1 MDKLMENHW
10 FLKGISLLLAC
21 MLFMSATLTEKNTT
35 SSILPFVNET
45 KETLT
50 DYPITLKYDEEKYI
64 VSGIPSGGVKVKL
77 EGPKSAVATA
87 KAKKQ
92 FDISVDLRDSQK
104 GTYEVSLKANGLPDD
119 VKGTVQPA
127 TIKVTLHEKARK
139 YVHVDL
145 KLSNEDQMP
154 AGATLEKSNIKPDT
168 VEVVGTKEEIE
179 SISSAKAYID
189 LKGVNKTVTKTA
201 EVTLYNKE
209 GKRLNVRTS
218 PSKISVTLNVA
229 TQATANNTEKTVPVT
244 YTKKGSL
251 PEGLTVTN
259 ISVEPREVTIAGPK
273 DILDNIQSIEGV
285 EVDFSQLTDSTT
297 FDASV
302 LLPKGVTSAKPN
314 QVKVSVGVQK
324 VKQTKSKTIDGI
336 PIQKSG
342 IPNDVTAQLLSPQ
355 DGKISV
361 DISGEASI
369 VDKITAA
376 QITAAINLQNVSPG
390 TKDVSIQV
398 SGPGN
403 ISIEAKQ
410 KSAKVTIVKKE
421 KPDKE
426 VQGNIEQPDSKNNQE
441 NQTEKPKN
449 PEPDPEKDQEKDK
462 EKEKEKEKEK
472 DKEKENGQETS
483 QEPTVDNQ
491 KEHEKGANNNG

>member
-35 SSILPFVNET
+35 SGILPFANDT

-50 DYPITLKYDEEKYI
+50 NYEINLKYDEEKYI
-64 VSGIPSGGVKVKL
+64 VSGIPAEGVKVKL
-77 EGPKSAVATA
+77 EGPKASVATA

-92 FDISVDLRDSQK
+92 FDIPIDLRDSPK
-104 GTYEVSLKANGLPDD
+104 GTYEISLKTNGLPDD
-119 VKGTVQPA
+119 VKGTVQPS

-154 AGATLEKSNIKPDT
+154 AGATLEKSSIKPDT

-179 SISSAKAYID
+179 SISSAKAYVD
-189 LKGVNKTVTKTA
+189 LKGVNKTVTKTP

-229 TQATANNTEKTVPVT
+229 TQTTANNTEKTVPVT

-251 PEGLTVTN
+251 AEGLAVTN

-273 DILDNIQSIEGV
+273 DILDNIQSLEGV
-285 EVDFSQLTDSTT
+285 EVDLSQLTESTT

-324 VKQTKSKTIDGI
+324 TKQTKTKTIDGI
-336 PIQKSG
+336 PIQKNGLSK
-342 IPNDVTAQLLSPQ
+342 DVTAQLISPQ

-376 QITAAINLQNVSPG
+376 QITAVINLQNVSSG
-390 TKDVSIQV
+390 TKDISIQV

-403 ISIEAKQ
+403 ISIEPKQ

-426 VQGNIEQPDSKNNQE
+426 VQGNGQQPDSNTNQE
-441 NQTEKPKN
+441 NQNEKPKN
-449 PEPDPEKDQEKDK
+449 PESNQEKETEQENNQNQNQD
-462 EKEKEKEKEK
+462 K
-472 DKEKENGQETS
+472 DKDKETS
-483 QEPTVDNQ
+483 QEPTVDNHNQ
-491 KEHEKGANNNG
+491 KEQEKGANHNG

>member
-35 SSILPFVNET
+35 SGILPFANDA

-50 DYPITLKYDEEKYI
+50 NYAINVKYDEEKYI
-64 VSGIPSGGVKVKL
+64 VSGIPAEGVKVKL
-77 EGPKSAVATA
+77 EGPKAAVATA

-92 FDISVDLRDSQK
+92 FDIPVDLRDSEK
-104 GTYEVSLKANGLPDD
+104 GTYEVSLKTNGLPDD
-119 VKGTVQPA
+119 VKGTVQPS
-127 TIKVTLHEKARK
+127 TIKITLHEKAKK

-229 TQATANNTEKTVPVT
+229 TQVTANNNTEKTVPVT

-251 PEGLTVTN
+251 PEGLAVTN

-273 DILDNIQSIEGV
+273 DVLDNIQSIEGV
-285 EVDFSQLTDSTT
+285 EVDLSQLTESTT
-297 FDASV
+297 FDTSV

-324 VKQTKSKTIDGI
+324 TKQTKTRTIDGI
-336 PIQKSG
+336 SIQKNGLSK
-342 IPNDVTAQLLSPQ
+342 DVTAQLLSPQ

-361 DISGEASI
+361 DISGETSI

-403 ISIEAKQ
+403 ISIEPKQ

-421 KPDKE
+421 NPDKE
-426 VQGNIEQPDSKNNQE
+426 VQGNGENPDSNHNQD

-449 PEPDPEKDQEKDK
+449 PEPEPKPDPEKEQEQNKDQEK
-462 EKEKEKEKEK
+462 EK
-472 DKEKENGQETS
+472 ETS

-491 KEHEKGANNNG
+491 KEPEKGANHNG

>member
-35 SSILPFVNET
+35 SGILPFANDT

-50 DYPITLKYDEEKYI
+50 NYEINLKYDEEKYI
-64 VSGIPSGGVKVKL
+64 VSGIPAEGVKVKL
-77 EGPKSAVATA
+77 EGPKASVATA

-92 FDISVDLRDSQK
+92 FDIPIDLRDSPK
-104 GTYEVSLKANGLPDD
+104 GTYEISLKTNGLPDD
-119 VKGTVQPA
+119 VKGTVQPS

-154 AGATLEKSNIKPDT
+154 AGATLEKSSIKPDT

-179 SISSAKAYID
+179 SISSAKAYVD
-189 LKGVNKTVTKTA
+189 LKGVNKTVTKTP

-229 TQATANNTEKTVPVT
+229 TQTTANNTEKTVPVT

-251 PEGLTVTN
+251 AEGLAVTN

-273 DILDNIQSIEGV
+273 DILDNIQSLEGV
-285 EVDFSQLTDSTT
+285 EVDLSQLTESTT

-324 VKQTKSKTIDGI
+324 TKQTKTKTIDGI
-336 PIQKSG
+336 QIQKNGLSK
-342 IPNDVTAQLLSPQ
+342 DVTAQLISPQ

-376 QITAAINLQNVSPG
+376 QITAVINLQNVSSG
-390 TKDVSIQV
+390 TKDISIQV

-403 ISIEAKQ
+403 ISIEPKQ

-426 VQGNIEQPDSKNNQE
+426 VQGNGQQPDSNTNQE
-441 NQTEKPKN
+441 NQNEKPKN
-449 PEPDPEKDQEKDK
+449 PESNQEKETEQENNQNQDKDK
-462 EKEKEKEKEK
+462 E
-472 DKEKENGQETS
+472 NS
-483 QEPTVDNQ
+483 QEPTVDNHNQ
-491 KEHEKGANNNG
+491 KEQEKGANHNG

>member
-21 MLFMSATLTEKNTT
+21 MLFMSATLTDKNTT
-35 SSILPFVNET
+35 SSVLPFVNEG

-50 DYPITLKYDEEKYI
+50 NYAINLKYDEEKYI
-64 VSGIPSGGVKVKL
+64 VSGIPAEGVKVKL
-77 EGPKSAVATA
+77 EGPKAAVAAT
-87 KAKKQ
+87 KNKRQ
-92 FDISVDLRDSQK
+92 FDIPVDLEGRPK
-104 GTYEVSLKANGLPDD
+104 GTYEVSLKANGLPDE
-119 VKGTVQPA
+119 VKGTVQPS
-127 TIKVTLHEKARK
+127 TIKVTLHEKAKK

-154 AGATLEKSNIKPDT
+154 AGATVEKSSIKPDT

-209 GKRLNVRTS
+209 GKRLNVKTN
-218 PSKISVTLNVA
+218 PSKISVTVNVA
-229 TQATANNTEKTVPVT
+229 TQATANNVEKTVPLT
-244 YTKKGSL
+244 YAKKGNL
-251 PEGLTVTN
+251 PEGLAVTN
-259 ISVEPREVTIAGPK
+259 INVEPGEVTIAGPK

-285 EVDFSQLTDSTT
+285 EVDLSQLTDSTT

-336 PIQKSG
+336 PIQKNG

-376 QITAAINLQNVSPG
+376 QITAVINLQNASPG
-390 TKDVSIQV
+390 TKDISIQV

-403 ISIEAKQ
+403 ISIEPKQ

-426 VQGNIEQPDSKNNQE
+426 VQGNVEHPDLTNNQG

-449 PEPDPEKDQEKDK
+449 PEPDPEKDQEKNKDK
-462 EKEKEKEKEK
+462 DK
-472 DKEKENGQETS
+472 DKETGQEPS
-483 QEPTVDNQ
+483 KEPTVDNQ
-491 KEHEKGANNNG
+491 KEQEKGANHNG

>member
-35 SSILPFVNET
+35 SGILPFANDT

-50 DYPITLKYDEEKYI
+50 NYEINLKYDEEKYI
-64 VSGIPSGGVKVKL
+64 VSGIPAEGVKVKL
-77 EGPKSAVATA
+77 EGPKASVATA

-92 FDISVDLRDSQK
+92 FDIPIDLRDSPK
-104 GTYEVSLKANGLPDD
+104 GTYEISLKTNGLPDD
-119 VKGTVQPA
+119 VKGTVQPSI
-127 TIKVTLHEKARK
+127 IKVTLHEKARK

-154 AGATLEKSNIKPDT
+154 AGATLEKSSIKPDT

-179 SISSAKAYID
+179 SISSAKAYVD
-189 LKGVNKTVTKTA
+189 LKGVNKTVTKTP

-229 TQATANNTEKTVPVT
+229 TQTTANNTEKTVPVT

-251 PEGLTVTN
+251 AEGLAVTN

-273 DILDNIQSIEGV
+273 DILDNIQSLEGV
-285 EVDFSQLTDSTT
+285 EVDLSQLTESTT

-324 VKQTKSKTIDGI
+324 TKQTKTKTIDGI
-336 PIQKSG
+336 PIQKNGLSK
-342 IPNDVTAQLLSPQ
+342 DVTAQLISPQ

-376 QITAAINLQNVSPG
+376 QITAVINLQNVSSG
-390 TKDVSIQV
+390 TKDISIQV

-403 ISIEAKQ
+403 ISIEPKQ

-426 VQGNIEQPDSKNNQE
+426 VQGNGQQPDSNTNQE
-441 NQTEKPKN
+441 NQNEKPKN
-449 PEPDPEKDQEKDK
+449 PESNQEKETEQENNQNQDKDK
-462 EKEKEKEKEK
+462 E
-472 DKEKENGQETS
+472 NS
-483 QEPTVDNQ
+483 QEPTVDNHNQ
-491 KEHEKGANNNG
+491 KEQEKGANHNG

>member
-35 SSILPFVNET
+35 SGIMPFANDA

-50 DYPITLKYDEEKYI
+50 NYAINLKYDEEKYI
-64 VSGIPSGGVKVKL
+64 VSGIPSEGVKVKL
-77 EGPKSAVATA
+77 EGPKAAVATA

-92 FDISVDLRDSQK
+92 FDIPVDLRDSEK
-104 GTYEVSLKANGLPDD
+104 GTYEVSLKTNGLPDD
-119 VKGTVQPA
+119 VKGTVQPS
-127 TIKVTLHEKARK
+127 TIKITLHEKARK

-154 AGATLEKSNIKPDT
+154 AGSTLEKSNIKPDT

-201 EVTLYNKE
+201 EVTLYNRE

-251 PEGLTVTN
+251 PEGLAVTN
-259 ISVEPREVTIAGPK
+259 ISIEPREVTIAGPK

-285 EVDFSQLTDSTT
+285 EVDLSQLTESTT
-297 FDASV
+297 FDTSV

-324 VKQTKSKTIDGI
+324 TKQTKTRTIDGI
-336 PIQKSG
+336 SIQKNGLSK
-342 IPNDVTAQLLSPQ
+342 DVTAQLLSPQ

-361 DISGEASI
+361 DISGETSI

-403 ISIEAKQ
+403 ISIEPKQ

-421 KPDKE
+421 NPDKE
-426 VQGNIEQPDSKNNQE
+426 VQGNGEKPDSNNNQD

-449 PEPDPEKDQEKDK
+449 PEPEPKPDTEQEQNKDK
-462 EKEKEKEKEK
+462 EKEKETSQEPTK
-472 DKEKENGQETS
+472 ETS

-491 KEHEKGANNNG
+491 KEPEKGANHNG

>member
-1 MDKLMENHW
+1 
-10 FLKGISLLLAC
+10 
-21 MLFMSATLTEKNTT
+21 MLQQKQ
-35 SSILPFVNET
+35 
-45 KETLT
+45 
-50 DYPITLKYDEEKYI
+50 
-64 VSGIPSGGVKVKL
+64 
-77 EGPKSAVATA
+77 
-87 KAKKQ
+87 KKQ
-92 FDISVDLRDSQK
+92 FDIPVDLRDSPK
-104 GTYEVSLKANGLPDD
+104 GTYEISLKTNGLPDD
-119 VKGTVQPA
+119 VKGTVQPS

-154 AGATLEKSNIKPDT
+154 AGATLEKSSLKPDT

-179 SISSAKAYID
+179 SISSAKAYVD
-189 LKGVNKTVTKTA
+189 LKGVNKTVTKTP

-229 TQATANNTEKTVPVT
+229 TQTTANNTEKTVPVT

-251 PEGLTVTN
+251 AEGLAVTN

-273 DILDNIQSIEGV
+273 DILDNIQSLEGV
-285 EVDFSQLTDSTT
+285 EVDLSQLTESTT

-324 VKQTKSKTIDGI
+324 TKQTKTKTIDGI
-336 PIQKSG
+336 PIQKNGLSK
-342 IPNDVTAQLLSPQ
+342 DVTAQLLSPQ

-376 QITAAINLQNVSPG
+376 QITAVINLQNVSSG
-390 TKDVSIQV
+390 TKDISIQV

-403 ISIEAKQ
+403 ISIEPKQ

-426 VQGNIEQPDSKNNQE
+426 VQGNGQQPDSNTDQE
-441 NQTEKPKN
+441 NQNEKPKN
-449 PEPDPEKDQEKDK
+449 PEPDSEKEQEKNQNQNQNQD
-462 EKEKEKEKEK
+462 K
-472 DKEKENGQETS
+472 DKDKDKETS

-491 KEHEKGANNNG
+491 KEQEKGANHNG

>member
-35 SSILPFVNET
+35 SGIIPFANDA

-50 DYPITLKYDEEKYI
+50 NYAINLKYDEEKYI
-64 VSGIPSGGVKVKL
+64 VSGIPSEGVKVKL
-77 EGPKSAVATA
+77 EGPKAAVATA

-92 FDISVDLRDSQK
+92 FDIPVDLRDSEK
-104 GTYEVSLKANGLPDD
+104 GTYEVSLKTNGLPDD
-119 VKGTVQPA
+119 VKGTVQPS
-127 TIKVTLHEKARK
+127 TIKITLHEKARK

-154 AGATLEKSNIKPDT
+154 AGSTLEKSNIKPDT

-201 EVTLYNKE
+201 EVTLYNRE

-251 PEGLTVTN
+251 PEGLAVTN
-259 ISVEPREVTIAGPK
+259 ISIEPREVTIAGPK

-285 EVDFSQLTDSTT
+285 EVDLSQLTESTT
-297 FDASV
+297 FDTSV

-324 VKQTKSKTIDGI
+324 IKQTKTRTIDGI
-336 PIQKSG
+336 SIQKNGLSK
-342 IPNDVTAQLLSPQ
+342 DVTAQLLSPQ

-361 DISGEASI
+361 DISGETSI

-403 ISIEAKQ
+403 ISIEPKQ

-421 KPDKE
+421 NPDKE
-426 VQGNIEQPDSKNNQE
+426 VQGNGEKPDSNNNQD

-449 PEPDPEKDQEKDK
+449 PEPEPKPDTEQEQNKDK
-462 EKEKEKEKEK
+462 EKEKETSQEPTK
-472 DKEKENGQETS
+472 ETS

-491 KEHEKGANNNG
+491 KEPEKGANHNG

>member
-35 SSILPFVNET
+35 SGILPFANDT

-50 DYPITLKYDEEKYI
+50 NYEINLKYDEEKYI
-64 VSGIPSGGVKVKL
+64 VSGIPAEGVKVKL
-77 EGPKSAVATA
+77 EGPKASVATA

-92 FDISVDLRDSQK
+92 FDIPIDLRDSPK
-104 GTYEVSLKANGLPDD
+104 GTYEISLKTNGLPDD
-119 VKGTVQPA
+119 VKGTVQPS

-145 KLSNEDQMP
+145 KLSNEDQMS
-154 AGATLEKSNIKPDT
+154 AGATLEKSSIKPDT

-179 SISSAKAYID
+179 SISSAKAYVD
-189 LKGVNKTVTKTA
+189 LKGVNKTVTKTP

-229 TQATANNTEKTVPVT
+229 TQTTANNTEKTVPVT

-251 PEGLTVTN
+251 AEGLAVTN

-273 DILDNIQSIEGV
+273 DILDNIQSLEGV
-285 EVDFSQLTDSTT
+285 EVDLSQLTESTT

-324 VKQTKSKTIDGI
+324 TKQTKTKTIDGI
-336 PIQKSG
+336 PIQKNGLSK
-342 IPNDVTAQLLSPQ
+342 DVTAQLISPQ

-376 QITAAINLQNVSPG
+376 QITAVINLQNVSSG
-390 TKDVSIQV
+390 TKDISIQV

-403 ISIEAKQ
+403 ISIEPKQ

-426 VQGNIEQPDSKNNQE
+426 VQGNGQQPDSNTNQE
-441 NQTEKPKN
+441 NQNEKPKN
-449 PEPDPEKDQEKDK
+449 PESNQEKETEQENNQNQNQNQD
-462 EKEKEKEKEK
+462 K
-472 DKEKENGQETS
+472 DKETS
-483 QEPTVDNQ
+483 QEPTVDNHNQ
-491 KEHEKGANNNG
+491 KEQEKGANHNG

>member
-35 SSILPFVNET
+35 SGIIPFANDA

-50 DYPITLKYDEEKYI
+50 NYAINLKYDEEKYI
-64 VSGIPSGGVKVKL
+64 VSGIPSEGVKVKL
-77 EGPKSAVATA
+77 EGPKAAVATA

-92 FDISVDLRDSQK
+92 FDIPVDLRDSEK
-104 GTYEVSLKANGLPDD
+104 GTYEVSLKTNGLPDD
-119 VKGTVQPA
+119 VKGTVQPS
-127 TIKVTLHEKARK
+127 TIKITLHEKARK

-154 AGATLEKSNIKPDT
+154 AGSTLEKSNIKPDT

-201 EVTLYNKE
+201 EVTLYNRE

-251 PEGLTVTN
+251 PEGLAVTN
-259 ISVEPREVTIAGPK
+259 ISIEPREVTIAGPK

-285 EVDFSQLTDSTT
+285 EVDLSQLTESTT
-297 FDASV
+297 FDTSV

-324 VKQTKSKTIDGI
+324 TKQTKTRTIDGI
-336 PIQKSG
+336 SIQKNGLSK
-342 IPNDVTAQLLSPQ
+342 DVTAQLLSPQ

-361 DISGEASI
+361 DISGETSI

-403 ISIEAKQ
+403 ISIEPKQ

-421 KPDKE
+421 NPDKE
-426 VQGNIEQPDSKNNQE
+426 VQGNGEKPDSNNNQD

-449 PEPDPEKDQEKDK
+449 PEPEPKPDTEQEQNKDK
-462 EKEKEKEKEK
+462 EKEKETSQEPTK
-472 DKEKENGQETS
+472 ETS

-491 KEHEKGANNNG
+491 KEPEKGANHNG

>member
-21 MLFMSATLTEKNTT
+21 MLFMSAALTEKNTT
-35 SSILPFVNET
+35 SGILPFVNEA

-50 DYPITLKYDEEKYI
+50 NYAINLKYDEDKYI
-64 VSGIPSGGVKVKL
+64 VSGIPSEGVKVKL
-77 EGPKSAVATA
+77 EGPKASVAAT

-92 FDISVDLRDSQK
+92 FDIPVDLQGRPE
-104 GTYEVSLKANGLPDD
+104 GTYVVSLKTNGLPDD
-119 VKGTVQPA
+119 VKGTVQPS
-127 TIKVTLHEKARK
+127 TIKVTLHEKAKK

-154 AGATLEKSNIKPDT
+154 EGATLEKSSIKPDT

-209 GKRLNVRTS
+209 GKRLNVRTN
-218 PSKISVTLNVA
+218 PSKINVTLNVA

-251 PEGLTVTN
+251 PEGLAVTN
-259 ISVEPREVTIAGPK
+259 IGIEPREVTIAGPK

-285 EVDFSQLTDSTT
+285 EVDLSQLTESTA
-297 FDASV
+297 FDTSV

-314 QVKVSVGVQK
+314 QVKVSVGIQK
-324 VKQTKSKTIDGI
+324 VKQTKTRTIDGI
-336 PIQKSG
+336 TIQKSG
-342 IPNDVTAQLLSPQ
+342 VPNDVTVQLLSPQ

-361 DISGEASI
+361 DISGEESV

-376 QITAAINLQNVSPG
+376 QITAVINLQNASSG
-390 TKDVSIQV
+390 TKDISIQV
-398 SGPGN
+398 SGPGS
-403 ISIEAKQ
+403 ISIAPKQ

-421 KPDKE
+421 NPDKE
-426 VQGNIEQPDSKNNQE
+426 VQGNGQQPDSNNNQE

-449 PEPDPEKDQEKDK
+449 PEPDPEKEQ
-462 EKEKEKEKEK
+462 EKEKEK
-472 DKEKENGQETS
+472 DKDKETS

-491 KEHEKGANNNG
+491 KEQEKGANHNG

>member
-1 MDKLMENHW
+1 MENHW

-35 SSILPFVNET
+35 SGILPFANDT

-50 DYPITLKYDEEKYI
+50 NYAINLKYDEEKYI
-64 VSGIPSGGVKVKL
+64 VSGIPAEGVKVKL
-77 EGPKSAVATA
+77 EGPKASVATV

-92 FDISVDLRDSQK
+92 FDIPIDLRDSPK
-104 GTYEVSLKANGLPDD
+104 GTYEISLKTNGLPDD
-119 VKGTVQPA
+119 VKGTVQPS

-154 AGATLEKSNIKPDT
+154 AGATLEKSSLKPDT

-179 SISSAKAYID
+179 SISSAKAYVD
-189 LKGVNKTVTKTA
+189 LKGVNKTVTKTP

-229 TQATANNTEKTVPVT
+229 TQTTANNTEKTVPVT

-251 PEGLTVTN
+251 AEGLAVTN

-273 DILDNIQSIEGV
+273 DILDNIQSLEGV
-285 EVDFSQLTDSTT
+285 EVDFSQLTESTT

-324 VKQTKSKTIDGI
+324 TKQTKTKTIDGI
-336 PIQKSG
+336 PIQKKW
-342 IPNDVTAQLLSPQ
+342 TF
-355 DGKISV
+355 
-361 DISGEASI
+361 
-369 VDKITAA
+369 
-376 QITAAINLQNVSPG
+376 
-390 TKDVSIQV
+390 
-398 SGPGN
+398 
-403 ISIEAKQ
+403 
-410 KSAKVTIVKKE
+410 
-421 KPDKE
+421 
-426 VQGNIEQPDSKNNQE
+426 
-441 NQTEKPKN
+441 
-449 PEPDPEKDQEKDK
+449 
-462 EKEKEKEKEK
+462 
-472 DKEKENGQETS
+472 
-483 QEPTVDNQ
+483 
-491 KEHEKGANNNG
+491 

>member
-1 MDKLMENHW
+1 MDKLMENNW

-35 SSILPFVNET
+35 SSILPFVNES

-64 VSGIPSGGVKVKL
+64 VSGIPQGGVKVKL
-77 EGPKSAVATA
+77 EGPKAAVATA
-87 KAKKQ
+87 KAKSQ
-92 FDISVDLRDSQK
+92 FNITVDLRDRPE

-119 VKGTVQPA
+119 VKGIVQPA
-127 TIKVTLHEKARK
+127 TIKVTLHEKAKK

-154 AGATLEKSNIKPDT
+154 AGATIEKSSIKPDT

-201 EVTLYNKE
+201 DVTLYNKE
-209 GKRLNVRTS
+209 GKRLNVKTN
-218 PSKISVTLNVA
+218 PSKISVTVNVA
-229 TQATANNTEKTVPVT
+229 TQATANNVEKTVPLT
-244 YTKKGSL
+244 YSKKGNL
-251 PEGLTVTN
+251 PEGLAVTN
-259 ISVEPREVTIAGPK
+259 ISVEPKEVTIAGPK

-285 EVDFSQLTDSTT
+285 EVDLSQLTDSTT

-336 PIQKSG
+336 PIQKNG

-426 VQGNIEQPDSKNNQE
+426 VQGNIEPPDSKNNQE

-449 PEPDPEKDQEKDK
+449 PGPDPEKDQEKDTNK
-462 EKEKEKEKEK
+462 EQDKEQDKEK
-472 DKEKENGQETS
+472 DKENGQETS

>member
-35 SSILPFVNET
+35 SGIIPFANDA

-50 DYPITLKYDEEKYI
+50 NYAINLKYDEEKYI
-64 VSGIPSGGVKVKL
+64 VSGIPSEGVKVKL
-77 EGPKSAVATA
+77 EGPKAAVATA

-92 FDISVDLRDSQK
+92 FDIPVDLRDSEK
-104 GTYEVSLKANGLPDD
+104 GTYEVSLKTNGLPDD
-119 VKGTVQPA
+119 VKGTVQPS
-127 TIKVTLHEKARK
+127 TIKITLHEKARK

-154 AGATLEKSNIKPDT
+154 AGSTLEKSNIKPDT

-201 EVTLYNKE
+201 EVTLYNRE

-251 PEGLTVTN
+251 PEGLAVTN
-259 ISVEPREVTIAGPK
+259 ISIEPREVTIAGPK

-285 EVDFSQLTDSTT
+285 EVDLSQLTESTT
-297 FDASV
+297 FDTSV

-324 VKQTKSKTIDGI
+324 TKQTKTRTIDGI
-336 PIQKSG
+336 SIQKNGLSK
-342 IPNDVTAQLLSPQ
+342 DVTAQLLSPQ

-361 DISGEASI
+361 DISGETSI

-403 ISIEAKQ
+403 ISIEPKQ
-410 KSAKVTIVKKE
+410 KNAKVTIVKKE
-421 KPDKE
+421 NPDKE
-426 VQGNIEQPDSKNNQE
+426 VQGNGEKPDSNNNQD

-449 PEPDPEKDQEKDK
+449 PEPEHKPKPDPEKEQEQNK
-462 EKEKEKEKEK
+462 E
-472 DKEKENGQETS
+472 QETS

-491 KEHEKGANNNG
+491 KEPEKGANHNG

>member
-35 SSILPFVNET
+35 SGILPFANDT

-50 DYPITLKYDEEKYI
+50 NYEINLKYDEEKYI
-64 VSGIPSGGVKVKL
+64 VSGIPAEGVKVKL
-77 EGPKSAVATA
+77 EGPKASVATA

-92 FDISVDLRDSQK
+92 FDIPIDLRDSPK
-104 GTYEVSLKANGLPDD
+104 GTYEISLKTNGLPDD
-119 VKGTVQPA
+119 VKGTVQPS

-154 AGATLEKSNIKPDT
+154 AGATLEKSSIKPDT

-179 SISSAKAYID
+179 SISSAKAYVD
-189 LKGVNKTVTKTA
+189 LKGVNKTVTKTP

-229 TQATANNTEKTVPVT
+229 TQTTANNTEKTVPVT

-251 PEGLTVTN
+251 AEGLAVTN

-273 DILDNIQSIEGV
+273 DILDNIQSLEGV
-285 EVDFSQLTDSTT
+285 EVDLSQLTESTT

-302 LLPKGVTSAKPN
+302 LLLKGVTSAKPN

-324 VKQTKSKTIDGI
+324 TKQTKTKTKTIDGI
-336 PIQKSG
+336 PIQKNGLSK
-342 IPNDVTAQLLSPQ
+342 DVTAQLISPQ

-376 QITAAINLQNVSPG
+376 QITAVINLQNVSSG
-390 TKDVSIQV
+390 TKDISIQV

-403 ISIEAKQ
+403 ISIEPKQ

-426 VQGNIEQPDSKNNQE
+426 VQGNGQQPDSNTNQE
-441 NQTEKPKN
+441 NQNEKPKN
-449 PEPDPEKDQEKDK
+449 PESNQEKETEQENNQNQNQD
-462 EKEKEKEKEK
+462 K
-472 DKEKENGQETS
+472 DKETS
-483 QEPTVDNQ
+483 QEPTVDNHNQ
-491 KEHEKGANNNG
+491 KEQEKGANHNG

>member
-1 MDKLMENHW
+1 MDKLMENNW

-35 SSILPFVNET
+35 SSILPFVNES

-64 VSGIPSGGVKVKL
+64 VSGIPQGGVKVKL
-77 EGPKSAVATA
+77 EGPKAAVATA
-87 KAKKQ
+87 KAKSQ
-92 FDISVDLRDSQK
+92 FNIPVDLRDRPE

-119 VKGTVQPA
+119 VKGIVQPA
-127 TIKVTLHEKARK
+127 TIKVTLHEKAKK

-154 AGATLEKSNIKPDT
+154 AGATIEKSSIKPDT

-201 EVTLYNKE
+201 DVTLYNKE
-209 GKRLNVRTS
+209 GKRLNVKTN
-218 PSKISVTLNVA
+218 PSKISVTVNVA
-229 TQATANNTEKTVPVT
+229 TQATANNVEKTVPLT
-244 YTKKGSL
+244 YSKKGNL
-251 PEGLTVTN
+251 PEGLAVTN
-259 ISVEPREVTIAGPK
+259 ISVEPKEVTIAGPK

-285 EVDFSQLTDSTT
+285 EVDLSQLTDSTT

-336 PIQKSG
+336 PIQKNG

-426 VQGNIEQPDSKNNQE
+426 VQGNIEPPDSKNNQE

-462 EKEKEKEKEK
+462 NKEQEQEQDKEK
-472 DKEKENGQETS
+472 DKENGQETS

>member
-35 SSILPFVNET
+35 ANILPFVNEA

-50 DYPITLKYDEEKYI
+50 NYAINLKYDEEKYI
-64 VSGIPSGGVKVKL
+64 VSGIPSEGVKVKL
-77 EGPKSAVATA
+77 EGPKAAVAAT
-87 KAKKQ
+87 KNKRQ
-92 FDISVDLRDSQK
+92 FDIPVDLEGRPK

-127 TIKVTLHEKARK
+127 TIKVTLHEKAKK

-154 AGATLEKSNIKPDT
+154 AGATIEKSSIKPDT

-201 EVTLYNKE
+201 DVTLYNKE
-209 GKRLNVRTS
+209 GKRLNVKTS
-218 PSKISVTLNVA
+218 PSKISVTVNVA
-229 TQATANNTEKTVPVT
+229 TQATANNVEKTVPLT
-244 YTKKGSL
+244 YSKKGNL
-251 PEGLTVTN
+251 PEGLAVTN
-259 ISVEPREVTIAGPK
+259 ISVEPKEVTIAGPK

-285 EVDFSQLTDSTT
+285 EVDLSQLTDSTT

-314 QVKVSVGVQK
+314 QVKVSIGVQK

-449 PEPDPEKDQEKDK
+449 PEPNPEKDQEKDK
-462 EKEKEKEKEK
+462 DK

>member
-35 SSILPFVNET
+35 SGILPFANDA

-50 DYPITLKYDEEKYI
+50 NYAINVKYDEEKYI
-64 VSGIPSGGVKVKL
+64 VSGIPAEGVKVKL
-77 EGPKSAVATA
+77 EGPKAAVATA

-92 FDISVDLRDSQK
+92 FDIPVDLRDSEK
-104 GTYEVSLKANGLPDD
+104 GTYEVSLKTNGLPDD
-119 VKGTVQPA
+119 VKGTVQPS
-127 TIKVTLHEKARK
+127 TIKITLHEKARK

-145 KLSNEDQMP
+145 KLSNEDQMA
-154 AGATLEKSNIKPDT
+154 AGATLEKSNIKPDA

-229 TQATANNTEKTVPVT
+229 TQATANNTEKTVPIA

-251 PEGLTVTN
+251 PEGLAVTN

-285 EVDFSQLTDSTT
+285 EVDLSQLTESTT
-297 FDASV
+297 FDTSV

-324 VKQTKSKTIDGI
+324 TKQTKTRTIDGI
-336 PIQKSG
+336 SIQKNGLSK
-342 IPNDVTAQLLSPQ
+342 DVTAQLLSPQ
-355 DGKISV
+355 DGKISTIKSSLF
-361 DISGEASI
+361 ISSI
-369 VDKITAA
+369 LLSTSLLSSLIRCFTQRTLLPTTLSSLTGTIIKLSRFCFFTISVLTLLSFR
-376 QITAAINLQNVSPG
+376 AISSCPIA
-390 TKDVSIQV
+390 TCWSKFIISSI
-398 SGPGN
+398 SSISLTFWFFRTWTWIRTRPFPFPLPWPCF
-403 ISIEAKQ
+403 ISI
-410 KSAKVTIVKKE
+410 SLIGSRLSSISFSRSFSSLSIT
-421 KPDKE
+421 
-426 VQGNIEQPDSKNNQE
+426 
-441 NQTEKPKN
+441 
-449 PEPDPEKDQEKDK
+449 
-462 EKEKEKEKEK
+462 
-472 DKEKENGQETS
+472 
-483 QEPTVDNQ
+483 
-491 KEHEKGANNNG
+491 HL

>member
-35 SSILPFVNET
+35 SGILPFANDT

-50 DYPITLKYDEEKYI
+50 NYEINLKYDEEKYI
-64 VSGIPSGGVKVKL
+64 VSGIPAEGVKVKL
-77 EGPKSAVATA
+77 EGPKASVATA

-92 FDISVDLRDSQK
+92 FDIPIDLRDSPK
-104 GTYEVSLKANGLPDD
+104 GTYEISLKTNGLPDD
-119 VKGTVQPA
+119 VKGTVQPS

-154 AGATLEKSNIKPDT
+154 AGATLEKSSIKPDT

-179 SISSAKAYID
+179 SISSAKAYVD
-189 LKGVNKTVTKTA
+189 LKGVNKTVTKTP

-229 TQATANNTEKTVPVT
+229 TQTTANNTEKTVPVT

-251 PEGLTVTN
+251 AEGLAVTN

-273 DILDNIQSIEGV
+273 DILDNIQSLEGV
-285 EVDFSQLTDSTT
+285 EVDLSQLTESTT

-324 VKQTKSKTIDGI
+324 TKQTKTKTIDGI
-336 PIQKSG
+336 PIQKNGLSK
-342 IPNDVTAQLLSPQ
+342 DVTAQLISPQ

-376 QITAAINLQNVSPG
+376 QITAVINLQNVSSG
-390 TKDVSIQV
+390 TKDISIQV

-403 ISIEAKQ
+403 ISIEPKQ

-426 VQGNIEQPDSKNNQE
+426 VQGNGQQPDSNTNQE
-441 NQTEKPKN
+441 NQNEKPKN
-449 PEPDPEKDQEKDK
+449 PESNQEKETEQENNQNQDKDKDKDK
-462 EKEKEKEKEK
+462 E
-472 DKEKENGQETS
+472 NS
-483 QEPTVDNQ
+483 QEPTVDNHNQ
-491 KEHEKGANNNG
+491 KEQEKGANHNG

>member
-35 SSILPFVNET
+35 SGIIPFANDA

-50 DYPITLKYDEEKYI
+50 NYAINLKYDEEKYI
-64 VSGIPSGGVKVKL
+64 VSGIPSEGVKVKL
-77 EGPKSAVATA
+77 EGPKAAVATA

-92 FDISVDLRDSQK
+92 FDIPVDLRDSEK
-104 GTYEVSLKANGLPDD
+104 GTYEVSLKTNGLPDD
-119 VKGTVQPA
+119 VKGTVQPS
-127 TIKVTLHEKARK
+127 TIKITLHEKARK

-154 AGATLEKSNIKPDT
+154 AGSTLEKSNIKPDT

-201 EVTLYNKE
+201 EVTLYNRE

-229 TQATANNTEKTVPVT
+229 TQATVNNTEKTVPVT

-251 PEGLTVTN
+251 PEGLAVTN
-259 ISVEPREVTIAGPK
+259 ISIEPREVTIAGPK
-273 DILDNIQSIEGV
+273 DILDNIQSIEGG
-285 EVDFSQLTDSTT
+285 EVDLSQLTESTT
-297 FDASV
+297 FDTSV

-324 VKQTKSKTIDGI
+324 TKQTKTRTIDGI
-336 PIQKSG
+336 SIQKNGLSK
-342 IPNDVTAQLLSPQ
+342 DVTAQLLSPQ

-361 DISGEASI
+361 DISGETSI

-403 ISIEAKQ
+403 ISIEPKQ

-421 KPDKE
+421 NPDKE
-426 VQGNIEQPDSKNNQE
+426 VQGNGEKPDSNNNQD

-449 PEPDPEKDQEKDK
+449 PEPEPKPDTEQEQNKDK
-462 EKEKEKEKEK
+462 EKEKETSQEPTK
-472 DKEKENGQETS
+472 ETS

-491 KEHEKGANNNG
+491 KEPEKGANHNG

>member
-35 SSILPFVNET
+35 SGIIPFANDA

-50 DYPITLKYDEEKYI
+50 NYAINLKYDEEKYI
-64 VSGIPSGGVKVKL
+64 VSGIPSEGVKVKL
-77 EGPKSAVATA
+77 EGPKAAVATA

-92 FDISVDLRDSQK
+92 FDIPVDLRDSEK
-104 GTYEVSLKANGLPDD
+104 GTYEVSLKTNGLPDD
-119 VKGTVQPA
+119 VKGTVQPS
-127 TIKVTLHEKARK
+127 TIKITLHEKARK

-154 AGATLEKSNIKPDT
+154 AGSTLEKSNIKPDT

-201 EVTLYNKE
+201 EVTLYNRE

-251 PEGLTVTN
+251 PEGLAVTN
-259 ISVEPREVTIAGPK
+259 ISIEPREVTIAGPK

-285 EVDFSQLTDSTT
+285 EVDLSQLTESTT
-297 FDASV
+297 FDTSV

-324 VKQTKSKTIDGI
+324 TKQTKTRTIDGI
-336 PIQKSG
+336 SIQKNGLSK
-342 IPNDVTAQLLSPQ
+342 DVTAQLLSPQ

-361 DISGEASI
+361 DISGETSI

-376 QITAAINLQNVSPG
+376 QITATINLQNVSPG

-403 ISIEAKQ
+403 ISIEPKQ

-421 KPDKE
+421 NPDKE
-426 VQGNIEQPDSKNNQE
+426 VQGNGEKPDSNNNQD

-449 PEPDPEKDQEKDK
+449 PEPEPKPDTEQEQNKDK
-462 EKEKEKEKEK
+462 EKEKETSQEPTK
-472 DKEKENGQETS
+472 ETS

-491 KEHEKGANNNG
+491 KEPEKGANHNG

>member
-35 SSILPFVNET
+35 SGILPFANDT

-50 DYPITLKYDEEKYI
+50 NYAINLKYDEEKYI
-64 VSGIPSGGVKVKL
+64 VSGIPAEGVKVKL
-77 EGPKSAVATA
+77 EGPKASVATA

-92 FDISVDLRDSQK
+92 FDIPIDLRDSPK
-104 GTYEVSLKANGLPDD
+104 GTYEISLKTNGLPDD
-119 VKGTVQPA
+119 VKGTVQPS

-154 AGATLEKSNIKPDT
+154 AGTTLEKSSLKPDT

-179 SISSAKAYID
+179 SISSAKAYVD
-189 LKGVNKTVTKTA
+189 LKGVNKTVTKTP

-229 TQATANNTEKTVPVT
+229 TQTTSNNTEKTVPVT

-251 PEGLTVTN
+251 AEGLAVTN
-259 ISVEPREVTIAGPK
+259 ISVEPREVTIVGPK
-273 DILDNIQSIEGV
+273 DILDNIQSLEGV
-285 EVDFSQLTDSTT
+285 EVDLSQLTESTT

-324 VKQTKSKTIDGI
+324 TKQTKTKTKTIDGI
-336 PIQKSG
+336 PIQKNGLSK
-342 IPNDVTAQLLSPQ
+342 DVTAQLLSPQ

-376 QITAAINLQNVSPG
+376 QITAVINLQNVSPG
-390 TKDVSIQV
+390 TKDISIQV

-403 ISIEAKQ
+403 ISIEPKQ

-426 VQGNIEQPDSKNNQE
+426 VQGNGQQPDSNTDQE
-441 NQTEKPKN
+441 NQNEKPKN
-449 PEPDPEKDQEKDK
+449 PEPDSEKEQEKNQNQNQNQD
-462 EKEKEKEKEK
+462 K
-472 DKEKENGQETS
+472 DKETS
-483 QEPTVDNQ
+483 QEPTVDNHNQ
-491 KEHEKGANNNG
+491 KEQEKGANHNG

>member
-35 SSILPFVNET
+35 SNVLPFVNEA

-50 DYPITLKYDEEKYI
+50 NYDINLKYDEEKYI
-64 VSGIPSGGVKVKL
+64 VSGIPSEGVKVKL
-77 EGPKSAVATA
+77 EGPKAAVAAT
-87 KAKKQ
+87 KNKRQ
-92 FDISVDLRDSQK
+92 FDIPVDLEGRPK
-104 GTYEVSLKANGLPDD
+104 GTYEVALKANGLPDE
-119 VKGTVQPA
+119 VKGTVQPS
-127 TIKVTLHEKARK
+127 TIKVTLHEKAKK

-145 KLSNEDQMP
+145 KLSNEDQMS
-154 AGATLEKSNIKPDT
+154 AGATVDKSSIKPDT

-189 LKGVNKTVTKTA
+189 LKGINKTVTKTA

-209 GKRLNVRTS
+209 GKRLNVKTS
-218 PSKISVTLNVA
+218 PSKISVTVNVA
-229 TQATANNTEKTVPVT
+229 TQATANNVEKTVPLT
-244 YTKKGSL
+244 YAKKGNL
-251 PEGLTVTN
+251 PEGLAVTN
-259 ISVEPREVTIAGPK
+259 ISVEPKEVTIAGPK

-285 EVDFSQLTDSTT
+285 EVDLSQLTDSTT

-314 QVKVSVGVQK
+314 QVKVSIGVQK

-376 QITAAINLQNVSPG
+376 QIAAVINLQNASPG
-390 TKDVSIQV
+390 TKDISIQV

-403 ISIEAKQ
+403 ISIEPKQ

-426 VQGNIEQPDSKNNQE
+426 VQGNIEHPDSTNNQG

-449 PEPDPEKDQEKDK
+449 PEPDPEKDQEKNK
-462 EKEKEKEKEK
+462 EKEKEP
-472 DKEKENGQETS
+472 GQEPS
-483 QEPTVDNQ
+483 KEPTVDNQ
-491 KEHEKGANNNG
+491 KEQEKGANHNG

>member
-35 SSILPFVNET
+35 SGILPFANDA

-50 DYPITLKYDEEKYI
+50 NYAINLKYDEEKYI
-64 VSGIPSGGVKVKL
+64 VSGIPAEGVKVKL
-77 EGPKSAVATA
+77 EGPKAAVATA

-92 FDISVDLRDSQK
+92 FDIPVDLRDSEK
-104 GTYEVSLKANGLPDD
+104 GTYEVSLKTNGLPDD
-119 VKGTVQPA
+119 VKGTVQPS
-127 TIKVTLHEKARK
+127 TIKITLHEKARK

-251 PEGLTVTN
+251 PEGLAVTN

-273 DILDNIQSIEGV
+273 DVLDNIQSIEGV
-285 EVDFSQLTDSTT
+285 EVDLSQLTESIT
-297 FDASV
+297 FDTSV

-324 VKQTKSKTIDGI
+324 TKQTKTRTIDGI
-336 PIQKSG
+336 SIQKNGLSK
-342 IPNDVTAQLLSPQ
+342 DVTAQLLSPQ

-361 DISGEASI
+361 EISGETSI

-403 ISIEAKQ
+403 ISIEPKQ
-410 KSAKVTIVKKE
+410 KSARVTIVKKE
-421 KPDKE
+421 NPDKE
-426 VQGNIEQPDSKNNQE
+426 VQGNVEKPGSNNNQD

-449 PEPDPEKDQEKDK
+449 PEPEPKPDQEKEQEQNK
-462 EKEKEKEKEK
+462 EQEKET
-472 DKEKENGQETS
+472 N

-491 KEHEKGANNNG
+491 KEPEKGANHNG

>member
-35 SSILPFVNET
+35 SNVLPFVNET

-50 DYPITLKYDEEKYI
+50 NYAINLKYDEEKYI
-64 VSGIPSGGVKVKL
+64 VSGIPSEGVKVKL

-92 FDISVDLRDSQK
+92 FDIPVDLRNSPE
-104 GTYEVSLKANGLPDD
+104 GTYEVSLKTNGLPDD
-119 VKGTVQPA
+119 VKGTVQPS
-127 TIKVTLHEKARK
+127 TIKVTLHEKASK

-154 AGATLEKSNIKPDT
+154 AGATLEKSSIKPDT

-209 GKRLNVRTS
+209 GKRLNVRTN
-218 PSKISVTLNVA
+218 PSRISVTLNIA
-229 TQATANNTEKTVPVT
+229 TQATANNTEKTVPIT

-251 PEGLTVTN
+251 PEGLAVTN
-259 ISVEPREVTIAGPK
+259 ISVEPKEVTIAGPK
-273 DILDNIQSIEGV
+273 DILDNVQSIEGV
-285 EVDFSQLTDSTT
+285 EVDVSQLTESTT
-297 FDASV
+297 FDTSV

-324 VKQTKSKTIDGI
+324 IKQTKTRTIDGI
-336 PIQKSG
+336 PIQKNG
-342 IPNDVTAQLLSPQ
+342 ISKDVTAQLISPQ

-376 QITAAINLQNVSPG
+376 QITAAINLQNASPG
-390 TKDVSIQV
+390 TNDVSIQV

-403 ISIEAKQ
+403 ISIAPKQ
-410 KSAKVTIVKKE
+410 KSAKVTVVKKE

-426 VQGNIEQPDSKNNQE
+426 VQGNGEQPDSNTNQD
-441 NQTEKPKN
+441 NQAEKPTN
-449 PEPDPEKDQEKDK
+449 PEPDPGKEQEKNK
-462 EKEKEKEKEK
+462 ENDKEK
-472 DKEKENGQETS
+472 DKEKDKDKDKETS

-491 KEHEKGANNNG
+491 KEQEKGANHNG

>member
-1 MDKLMENHW
+1 M
-10 FLKGISLLLAC
+10 
-21 MLFMSATLTEKNTT
+21 
-35 SSILPFVNET
+35 
-45 KETLT
+45 
-50 DYPITLKYDEEKYI
+50 
-64 VSGIPSGGVKVKL
+64 KL
-77 EGPKSAVATA
+77 EGPKAAVATA
-87 KAKKQ
+87 KAKNQ
-92 FDISVDLRDSQK
+92 FDIPVDLRDRPE

-119 VKGTVQPA
+119 VKGTVQPSK
-127 TIKVTLHEKARK
+127 IKVTLHEKAKK

-154 AGATLEKSNIKPDT
+154 VGATLEKSNIKPDT

-209 GKRLNVRTS
+209 GKRLNVKTN

-229 TQATANNTEKTVPVT
+229 TQPTANNTEKTVPVT

-251 PEGLTVTN
+251 PEGLAVTN
-259 ISVEPREVTIAGPK
+259 ISVEPKEVTIAGPK

-285 EVDFSQLTDSTT
+285 EVDLSQLTDSTT
-297 FDASV
+297 FDTSV
-302 LLPKGVTSAKPN
+302 LLPKGVISAKPN

-324 VKQTKSKTIDGI
+324 TKQTKTRTIDGI
-336 PIQKSG
+336 PIQKNG
-342 IPNDVTAQLLSPQ
+342 VTKDVTAQLLSPQ

-376 QITAAINLQNVSPG
+376 QITAVINLQNVSPG
-390 TKDVSIQV
+390 TKDISIQV

-403 ISIEAKQ
+403 ISIEPKQ

-426 VQGNIEQPDSKNNQE
+426 VQGDGEQPNSNNEQD

-449 PEPDPEKDQEKDK
+449 PEPEPDP
-462 EKEKEKEKEK
+462 EKEKEKEK
-472 DKEKENGQETS
+472 DKDKETS

-491 KEHEKGANNNG
+491 KEQEKGANHNG

>member
-1 MDKLMENHW
+1 MDKLMENNW

-35 SSILPFVNET
+35 SSILPFVNES

-64 VSGIPSGGVKVKL
+64 VSGIPQGGVKVKL
-77 EGPKSAVATA
+77 EGPKAAVATA
-87 KAKKQ
+87 KAKSQ
-92 FDISVDLRDSQK
+92 FNIPVDLRDRPE

-119 VKGTVQPA
+119 VKGIVQPA
-127 TIKVTLHEKARK
+127 TIKVTLHEKAKK

-154 AGATLEKSNIKPDT
+154 AGATIEKSSIKPDT

-201 EVTLYNKE
+201 DVTLYNKE
-209 GKRLNVRTS
+209 GKRLNVKTN
-218 PSKISVTLNVA
+218 PSKISVTVNVA
-229 TQATANNTEKTVPVT
+229 TQATANNVEKTVPLT
-244 YTKKGSL
+244 YSKKGNL
-251 PEGLTVTN
+251 PEGLAVTN
-259 ISVEPREVTIAGPK
+259 ISVEPKEVTIAGPK

-285 EVDFSQLTDSTT
+285 EVDLSQLTDSTT

-336 PIQKSG
+336 PIQKNG

-426 VQGNIEQPDSKNNQE
+426 VQGNIEPPDSKNNQE

-449 PEPDPEKDQEKDK
+449 PGPDPEKDQEKDTN
-462 EKEKEKEKEK
+462 KEK
-472 DKEKENGQETS
+472 DKENGQEPS

>member
-35 SSILPFVNET
+35 SGIMPFANDA

-50 DYPITLKYDEEKYI
+50 NYAINLKYDEEKYI
-64 VSGIPSGGVKVKL
+64 VSGIPSEGVKVKL
-77 EGPKSAVATA
+77 EGPKAAVATA

-92 FDISVDLRDSQK
+92 FDIPVDLRDSEK
-104 GTYEVSLKANGLPDD
+104 GTYEVSLKTNGLPDD
-119 VKGTVQPA
+119 VKGTVQPS
-127 TIKVTLHEKARK
+127 TIKITLHEKARK

-154 AGATLEKSNIKPDT
+154 AGSTLEKSNIKPDT

-201 EVTLYNKE
+201 EVTLYNRE

-229 TQATANNTEKTVPVT
+229 TQATANNTEKTVPVA

-251 PEGLTVTN
+251 PEGLAVTN
-259 ISVEPREVTIAGPK
+259 ISIEPREVTIAGPK

-285 EVDFSQLTDSTT
+285 EVDLSQLTESTT
-297 FDASV
+297 FDTSV

-324 VKQTKSKTIDGI
+324 TKQTKTRTIDGI
-336 PIQKSG
+336 SVQKNGLSK
-342 IPNDVTAQLLSPQ
+342 DVTAQLLSPQ

-361 DISGEASI
+361 DISGETSI

-403 ISIEAKQ
+403 ISIEPKQ

-421 KPDKE
+421 NPDKE
-426 VQGNIEQPDSKNNQE
+426 VQGNGEKPDSNNNQD

-449 PEPDPEKDQEKDK
+449 PETEPKPDTEQEQNK
-462 EKEKEKEKEK
+462 EKEKEKETSQEPTK
-472 DKEKENGQETS
+472 ETS

-491 KEHEKGANNNG
+491 KEPEKGANHNG

>member
-35 SSILPFVNET
+35 SGILPFANDT

-50 DYPITLKYDEEKYI
+50 NYEINLKYDEEKYI
-64 VSGIPSGGVKVKL
+64 VSGIPAEGVKVKL
-77 EGPKSAVATA
+77 EGPKASVATA

-92 FDISVDLRDSQK
+92 FDIPIDLRDSPK
-104 GTYEVSLKANGLPDD
+104 GTYEISLKTNGLPDD
-119 VKGTVQPA
+119 VKGTVQPS

-154 AGATLEKSNIKPDT
+154 AGATLEKSSIKPDT

-179 SISSAKAYID
+179 SISSAKAYVD
-189 LKGVNKTVTKTA
+189 LKGVNKTVTKTP

-229 TQATANNTEKTVPVT
+229 TQTTANNTEKTVPVT

-251 PEGLTVTN
+251 AEGLAVTN

-273 DILDNIQSIEGV
+273 DILDNIQSLEGV
-285 EVDFSQLTDSTT
+285 EVDLSQLTESTT

-324 VKQTKSKTIDGI
+324 TKQTKTKTIDGI
-336 PIQKSG
+336 PIQKNGLSK
-342 IPNDVTAQLLSPQ
+342 DVTAQLISPQ

-376 QITAAINLQNVSPG
+376 QITAVINLQNVSSG
-390 TKDVSIQV
+390 TKDISIQV

-403 ISIEAKQ
+403 ISIEPKQ

-426 VQGNIEQPDSKNNQE
+426 VQGNGQQPDSNTNQE
-441 NQTEKPKN
+441 NQNEKPKN
-449 PEPDPEKDQEKDK
+449 PESNQEKETEQESNQNKDKDKDK
-462 EKEKEKEKEK
+462 E
-472 DKEKENGQETS
+472 NS
-483 QEPTVDNQ
+483 QEPTVDNHNQ
-491 KEHEKGANNNG
+491 KEQEKGANHNG

>member
-1 MDKLMENHW
+1 MLIKL
-10 FLKGISLLLAC
+10 LQ
-21 MLFMSATLTEKNTT
+21 
-35 SSILPFVNET
+35 
-45 KETLT
+45 
-50 DYPITLKYDEEKYI
+50 
-64 VSGIPSGGVKVKL
+64 
-77 EGPKSAVATA
+77 
-87 KAKKQ
+87 KQ
-92 FDISVDLRDSQK
+92 
-104 GTYEVSLKANGLPDD
+104 P
-119 VKGTVQPA
+119 
-127 TIKVTLHEKARK
+127 
-139 YVHVDL
+139 
-145 KLSNEDQMP
+145 
-154 AGATLEKSNIKPDT
+154 
-168 VEVVGTKEEIE
+168 
-179 SISSAKAYID
+179 
-189 LKGVNKTVTKTA
+189 

-209 GKRLNVRTS
+209 GKRLNVRTN
-218 PSKISVTLNVA
+218 PSKISVTVNVA
-229 TQATANNTEKTVPVT
+229 TQATANNVEKTVPLT
-244 YTKKGSL
+244 YSKKGNL
-251 PEGLTVTN
+251 PEGLAVTN
-259 ISVEPREVTIAGPK
+259 ISVEPKEVTIAGPK

-285 EVDFSQLTDSTT
+285 EVDLSQLTDSTT

-336 PIQKSG
+336 PIQKNG

-426 VQGNIEQPDSKNNQE
+426 VQGNIEPPDSKNNQE

-462 EKEKEKEKEK
+462 NKE
-472 DKEKENGQETS
+472 QE
-483 QEPTVDNQ
+483 QEQKTKKKTKKTAKKRAKNQ
-491 KEHEKGANNNG
+491 Q

>member
-35 SSILPFVNET
+35 SGILPFANDT

-50 DYPITLKYDEEKYI
+50 NYEINLKYDEEKYI
-64 VSGIPSGGVKVKL
+64 VSGIPAEGVKVKL
-77 EGPKSAVATA
+77 EGPKASVATA

-92 FDISVDLRDSQK
+92 FDIPIDLRDSPK
-104 GTYEVSLKANGLPDD
+104 GTYEISLKTNGLPDD
-119 VKGTVQPA
+119 VKGTVQPS

-154 AGATLEKSNIKPDT
+154 AGATLEKSSIKPDT

-179 SISSAKAYID
+179 SISSAKAYVD
-189 LKGVNKTVTKTA
+189 LKGVNKTVTKTP

-229 TQATANNTEKTVPVT
+229 TQTTANNTEKTVPVT

-251 PEGLTVTN
+251 AEGLAVTN

-273 DILDNIQSIEGV
+273 DILDNIQSLEGV
-285 EVDFSQLTDSTT
+285 EVDLSQLTESTT

-324 VKQTKSKTIDGI
+324 TKQTKTKTIDGI
-336 PIQKSG
+336 PIQKNGLSK
-342 IPNDVTAQLLSPQ
+342 DVTAQLISPQ

-376 QITAAINLQNVSPG
+376 QITAVINLQNVSSG
-390 TKDVSIQV
+390 TKDISIQV

-403 ISIEAKQ
+403 ISIEPKQ

-426 VQGNIEQPDSKNNQE
+426 VQGNGQQPDSNTNQE
-441 NQTEKPKN
+441 NQNEKPKN
-449 PEPDPEKDQEKDK
+449 PQSNQEKETEQENNQNQNQD
-462 EKEKEKEKEK
+462 K
-472 DKEKENGQETS
+472 DKDKETS
-483 QEPTVDNQ
+483 QEPTVDNHNQ
-491 KEHEKGANNNG
+491 KEQEKGANHNG

>member
-35 SSILPFVNET
+35 SGILPFANDT

-50 DYPITLKYDEEKYI
+50 NYEINLKYDEEKYI
-64 VSGIPSGGVKVKL
+64 VSGIPAEGVKVKL
-77 EGPKSAVATA
+77 EGPKASVATA

-92 FDISVDLRDSQK
+92 FDIPIDLRDSPK
-104 GTYEVSLKANGLPDD
+104 GTYEISLKTNGLPDD
-119 VKGTVQPA
+119 VKGTVQPS

-154 AGATLEKSNIKPDT
+154 AGATLEKSSIKPDT

-179 SISSAKAYID
+179 SISSAKAYVD
-189 LKGVNKTVTKTA
+189 LKGVNKTVTKTP

-229 TQATANNTEKTVPVT
+229 TQTTANNTEKTVPVT

-251 PEGLTVTN
+251 AEGLAVTN

-273 DILDNIQSIEGV
+273 DILDNIQSLEGV
-285 EVDFSQLTDSTT
+285 EVDLSQLTESTT

-324 VKQTKSKTIDGI
+324 TKQTKTKTIDGI
-336 PIQKSG
+336 PIQKNGLSK
-342 IPNDVTAQLLSPQ
+342 DVTAHLISPQ

-376 QITAAINLQNVSPG
+376 QITAVINLQNVSSG
-390 TKDVSIQV
+390 TKDISIQV

-403 ISIEAKQ
+403 ISIEPKQ

-426 VQGNIEQPDSKNNQE
+426 VQGNGQQPDSNTNQE
-441 NQTEKPKN
+441 NQNEKPKN
-449 PEPDPEKDQEKDK
+449 PESNQEKETEQENNQNQDKDK
-462 EKEKEKEKEK
+462 E
-472 DKEKENGQETS
+472 NS
-483 QEPTVDNQ
+483 QEPTVDNHNQ
-491 KEHEKGANNNG
+491 KEQEKGANHNG

>member
-35 SSILPFVNET
+35 SGILPFANDT

-50 DYPITLKYDEEKYI
+50 NYEINLKYDEEKYI
-64 VSGIPSGGVKVKL
+64 VSGIPAEGVKVKL
-77 EGPKSAVATA
+77 EGPKASVATA

-92 FDISVDLRDSQK
+92 FDIPIDLRDSPK
-104 GTYEVSLKANGLPDD
+104 GTYEISLKTNGLPDD
-119 VKGTVQPA
+119 VKGTVQPS

-154 AGATLEKSNIKPDT
+154 AGATLEKSSIKPDT

-179 SISSAKAYID
+179 SISSAKAYVD
-189 LKGVNKTVTKTA
+189 LKGVNKTVTKTP

-229 TQATANNTEKTVPVT
+229 TQTTANNTEKTVPVT

-251 PEGLTVTN
+251 AEGLAVTN

-273 DILDNIQSIEGV
+273 DILDNIQSLEGV
-285 EVDFSQLTDSTT
+285 EVDLSQLTESTT

-324 VKQTKSKTIDGI
+324 TKQTKTKTIDGI
-336 PIQKSG
+336 PIQKNGLSK
-342 IPNDVTAQLLSPQ
+342 DVTAQLISPQ
-355 DGKISV
+355 DGNISV

-376 QITAAINLQNVSPG
+376 QITAVINLQNVSSG
-390 TKDVSIQV
+390 TKDISIQV
-398 SGPGN
+398 SSPGN
-403 ISIEAKQ
+403 ISIEPKQ

-426 VQGNIEQPDSKNNQE
+426 VQGNGQQPDSNTNQE
-441 NQTEKPKN
+441 NQNEKPKN
-449 PEPDPEKDQEKDK
+449 PESNQEKETEQENNQNQDKDK
-462 EKEKEKEKEK
+462 E
-472 DKEKENGQETS
+472 NS
-483 QEPTVDNQ
+483 QEPTVDNHNQ
-491 KEHEKGANNNG
+491 KEQEKGANHNG

>member
-35 SSILPFVNET
+35 SGIIPFANDA

-50 DYPITLKYDEEKYI
+50 NYAINLKYDEEKYI
-64 VSGIPSGGVKVKL
+64 VSGIPSEGVKVKL
-77 EGPKSAVATA
+77 EGPKAAVATA

-92 FDISVDLRDSQK
+92 FDIPVDLRDSEK
-104 GTYEVSLKANGLPDD
+104 GTYEVSLKTNGLPDD
-119 VKGTVQPA
+119 VKGTVQPS
-127 TIKVTLHEKARK
+127 TIKITLHEKARK

-154 AGATLEKSNIKPDT
+154 AGSTLEKSNIKPDT

-201 EVTLYNKE
+201 EVTLYNRE

-251 PEGLTVTN
+251 PEGLAVTN
-259 ISVEPREVTIAGPK
+259 ISIEPREVTIAGPK

-285 EVDFSQLTDSTT
+285 EVDLSQLTESTT
-297 FDASV
+297 FDTSV

-324 VKQTKSKTIDGI
+324 TKQTKTRTIDGI
-336 PIQKSG
+336 SIQKNGLSK
-342 IPNDVTAQLLSPQ
+342 DVTAQLLSPQ

-361 DISGEASI
+361 DISGETSI

-403 ISIEAKQ
+403 ISIEPKQ

-421 KPDKE
+421 NPDKE
-426 VQGNIEQPDSKNNQE
+426 VQGNGEKPDSNNNQD

-449 PEPDPEKDQEKDK
+449 PEPEHKPKPDPEKEQEQNK
-462 EKEKEKEKEK
+462 E
-472 DKEKENGQETS
+472 QETS

-491 KEHEKGANNNG
+491 KEPEKGANHNG